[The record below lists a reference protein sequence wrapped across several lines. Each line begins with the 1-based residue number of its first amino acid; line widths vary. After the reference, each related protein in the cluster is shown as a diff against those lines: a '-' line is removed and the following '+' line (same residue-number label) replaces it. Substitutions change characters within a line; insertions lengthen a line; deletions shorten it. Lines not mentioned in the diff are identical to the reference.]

1 MCVQPH
7 GYFGKSTV
15 CSHATA
21 ALKDKWMNASSGKH
35 HWFCVRG
42 WYVGKRISDYSAF
55 KNMEVARAEIFL
67 ILSFCFWG
75 ICHCLRHWVYIWCCI
90 LTVCVVKALWKQVP
104 VLSGKSFDHLNHW
117 LSSYSLSFF
126 FFFSLGILTAY
137 VCMNPQGC
145 QSCSL
150 IVQLL
155 KLFSLFILLPI

>member
-1 MCVQPH
+1 MDILGRALYAAMLLLPSRINEWMPAQ
-7 GYFGKSTV
+7 GSTIDSV
-15 CSHATA
+15 
-21 ALKDKWMNASSGKH
+21 W
-35 HWFCVRG
+35 G

-55 KNMEVARAEIFL
+55 KTMEVARAEIFL